1 LQLAV
6 MEPAWTSNWAWGLP
20 LVAVTLAV
28 HGFGV
33 MTIALAMSGLGDLP
47 EARAW
52 PTPNTLLFGA
62 AVIGAVGCAL
72 AALHGLEAAIW
83 AVAYIWL
90 GALGSL
96 ADAIFFSVDSI
107 TTRGESG
114 LVLERHW
121 QMMGALEAANGV
133 LLFGIST
140 AFLFV
145 VVERAWQAVD
155 KTVIRR
161 RAMQS

>member
-1 LQLAV
+1 
-6 MEPAWTSNWAWGLP
+6 MIEPAWSSNWAWSLP
-20 LVAVTLAV
+20 LIALTLAI
-28 HGFGV
+28 H
-33 MTIALAMSGLGDLP
+33 GLGVTAITLVMNGLDDLP

-52 PTPNTLLFGA
+52 PESSTLLFGA
-62 AVIGAVGCAL
+62 AVIGGVGCAL
-72 AALHGLEAAIW
+72 AALHGVEAAIW
-83 AVAYIWL
+83 AVAYLWL
-90 GALGSL
+90 GALGSP
-96 ADAIFFSVDSI
+96 ADAMLFSVDSI
-107 TTRGESG
+107 TTRGASG

-145 VVERAWQAVD
+145 VVERARQAVD

-161 RAMQS
+161 RAVQDWTA